1 MTRFDLPTVIAYSG
15 LMACIMGLILHFLGK
30 NYPTYIKGL
39 RCWTAA
45 PLVAGLATLTR
56 LWLRSTF
63 PDSVAIGAQNVC
75 LIITAGLFLAG
86 TCQFFE
92 RTLPRRFLP
101 LLVGVSVFA
110 MWLFSGYEGADIHR
124 RLFARTLLIVL
135 YAYLAWVVYRQP
147 NTSARRLT
155 VSTVASL
162 VGLILVRTVVGYI
175 SPDGDGVDSLQ
186 IVQVA
191 YAVGFSSTDVLIP
204 ICAILMISEKLRIT
218 LENLAMRD
226 SLTGLLTRR
235 ALFEFGESELA
246 GCRRRGVSLSVLMLD
261 LDHFKEINDNYGHH
275 VGDSVIRDFAER
287 TQSMLRSPFVLAR
300 YGGEEFVAV
309 LPETG
314 AADAA
319 LIAECIRSRIS
330 SNPNNPE
337 LPQYHVSIGVATTL
351 ATGNESLTVLIQK
364 ADQGLYQAK
373 QRGRNRIEVM
383 AA

>member
-15 LMACIMGLILHFLGK
+15 LMACIMGLILHCLGK
-30 NYPTYIKGL
+30 NYPTYIRGL
-39 RCWTAA
+39 GCWTAA

-56 LWLRSTF
+56 LWLRSDF
-63 PDSVAIGAQNVC
+63 SDSVAIGAQNVC
-75 LIITAGLFLAG
+75 LITTAGFFLAG

-101 LLVGVSVFA
+101 LLIGVSVFA
-110 MWLFSGYEGADIHR
+110 MWLFSGYEGAEIHR
-124 RLFARTLLIVL
+124 RLFARTLLIIL
-135 YAYLAWVVYRQP
+135 YAYLAWVIYRQP

-162 VGLILVRTVVGYI
+162 VGLILVRTIVGYI

-186 IVQVA
+186 IVQVV
-191 YAVGFSSTDVLIP
+191 YAIGFSSTDVLIP

-246 GCRRRGVSLSVLMLD
+246 SCRRRGVSLSVLMLD

-287 TQSMLRSPFVLAR
+287 TQSILRRSFVLAR

-309 LPETG
+309 LPETN
-314 AADAA
+314 ATDAA
-319 LIAECIRSRIS
+319 LIAERIRSRIS
-330 SNPNNPE
+330 ANPDNPE

>member
-1 MTRFDLPTVIAYSG
+1 MTRVDLPTVIAYTG
-15 LMACIMGLILHFLGK
+15 LMACIMGLILHFLRA

-39 RCWTAA
+39 TYWTTA

-56 LWLRSTF
+56 LWLRSVF
-63 PDSVAIGAQNVC
+63 SDNVAIGAQNIC
-75 LIITAGLFLAG
+75 LIMTAGLFLAG

-101 LLVGVSVFA
+101 LLIGVSVFA
-110 MWLFSGYEGADIHR
+110 MWLFSGYEGAEIHR

-147 NTSARRLT
+147 STSARRLT
-155 VSTVASL
+155 VCTVASL
-162 VGLILVRTVVGYI
+162 VCLILVRTVVGYI

-186 IVQVA
+186 MVQVV

-204 ICAILMISEKLRIT
+204 IFAILMISEKLSIT
-218 LENLAMRD
+218 LEKLAMRD

-235 ALFEFGESELA
+235 ALFEFGERELA
-246 GCRRRGVSLSVLMLD
+246 GCRRRGVPLSVLMLD

-275 VGDSVIRDFAER
+275 VGDAVIQDFAER

-309 LPETG
+309 LPETST
-314 AADAA
+314 ADAA
-319 LIAECIRSRIS
+319 LVAERIRSRIS
-330 SNPNNPE
+330 STPDNPE

-351 ATGNESLTVLIQK
+351 ATGSESLTVLIQK

>member
-1 MTRFDLPTVIAYSG
+1 MTRFDLPTVIAYTG

-39 RCWTAA
+39 SCWTAA

-56 LWLRSTF
+56 LWLRIDFS
-63 PDSVAIGAQNVC
+63 DSVAIGAQNVC
-75 LIITAGLFLAG
+75 LILTAGLFLAG

-101 LLVGVSVFA
+101 VLIGISVFA

-124 RLFARTLLIVL
+124 RLFARTILIAL

-147 NTSARRLT
+147 STSARRLT
-155 VSTVASL
+155 VGTVASL
-162 VGLILVRTVVGYI
+162 VCLILVRTVVGYI
-175 SPDGDGVDSLQ
+175 SPGGDGVDSQEL
-186 IVQVA
+186 VQVL

-204 ICAILMISEKLRIT
+204 ICAILMISEKLSIT

-235 ALFEFGESELA
+235 ALFELGESELA

-275 VGDSVIRDFAER
+275 VGDSVIQDFAER
-287 TQSMLRSPFVLAR
+287 TQSMLRSPFILAR

-309 LPETG
+309 LSDTN

-319 LIAECIRSRIS
+319 LIAERIRSRIS
-330 SNPNNPE
+330 SHPDNPE

-351 ATGNESLTVLIQK
+351 ATGNESLTALIQK